1 MPKSCTPAHIAFQ
14 TTQKGFIMTISET
27 ARLEMFGGLQ
37 KSLGEAV
44 ANTLIEHLP
53 PGGWYDVARTGDFDR
68 IEIRLD
74 KLDNRIDKLEARLD
88 DRIDKLEIRIDK
100 LEARLDDRID
110 GLEARIDKLE
120 ARLDD
125 RIDKLAQKIDTN
137 TKWMIGI
144 SITYGIGILGALVTF
159 MVASLN

>member
-1 MPKSCTPAHIAFQ
+1 
-14 TTQKGFIMTISET
+14 MTISET
-27 ARLEMFGGLQ
+27 ARLDMLSGLRTHV
-37 KSLGEAV
+37 GEAV
-44 ANTLIEHLP
+44 ANTLMEHLP

-88 DRIDKLEIRIDK
+88 DRIDKLEARFDKLEVRIDN

-110 GLEARIDKLE
+110 TLT
-120 ARLDD
+120 
-125 RIDKLAQKIDTN
+125 QKIETN
-137 TKWMIGI
+137 TRWMIGI

-159 MVASLN
+159 MVATLN

>member
-1 MPKSCTPAHIAFQ
+1 
-14 TTQKGFIMTISET
+14 MTISET
-27 ARLEMFGGLQ
+27 ARLDMLSGLRTHV
-37 KSLGEAV
+37 GEAV
-44 ANTLIEHLP
+44 ANTLMEHLP

-68 IEIRLD
+68 IET
-74 KLDNRIDKLEARLD
+74 RIDKLEARLD
-88 DRIDKLEIRIDK
+88 DRIDKLEIRFDK
-100 LEARLDDRID
+100 LEARFDK
-110 GLEARIDKLE
+110 LEARIDILE

-137 TKWMIGI
+137 TRWMIGI

>member
-1 MPKSCTPAHIAFQ
+1 MA
-14 TTQKGFIMTISET
+14 ISET

-53 PGGWYDVARTGDFDR
+53 PGGWYDVARTADIDR
-68 IEIRLD
+68 IENRLD
-74 KLDNRIDKLEARLD
+74 RLEARFDRLEGRIDRLEARLDNRIDQLD
-88 DRIDKLEIRIDK
+88 AKFSKQIADLT
-100 LEARLDDRID
+100 
-110 GLEARIDKLE
+110 
-120 ARLDD
+120 
-125 RIDKLAQKIDTN
+125 QKIETK

>member
-1 MPKSCTPAHIAFQ
+1 MA
-14 TTQKGFIMTISET
+14 ISET

-88 DRIDKLEIRIDK
+88 DRID
-100 LEARLDDRID
+100 

>member
-1 MPKSCTPAHIAFQ
+1 MA
-14 TTQKGFIMTISET
+14 ISET

-44 ANTLIEHLP
+44 ANTLMEHLP
-53 PGGWYDVARTGDFDR
+53 PGGWYDVARTADIDR
-68 IEIRLD
+68 IENRLD
-74 KLDNRIDKLEARLD
+74 RLEARFDRLEGRIDRLEARLDNRIDQLD
-88 DRIDKLEIRIDK
+88 AKFSKQIADLT
-100 LEARLDDRID
+100 
-110 GLEARIDKLE
+110 
-120 ARLDD
+120 
-125 RIDKLAQKIDTN
+125 QKIETN

>member
-1 MPKSCTPAHIAFQ
+1 
-14 TTQKGFIMTISET
+14 MTISET
-27 ARLEMFGGLQ
+27 ARLDMLSGLRTHV
-37 KSLGEAV
+37 GEAV
-44 ANTLIEHLP
+44 ANTLMEHLP

-88 DRIDKLEIRIDK
+88 DRIDKLEARFDK
-100 LEARLDDRID
+100 LEARID
-110 GLEARIDKLE
+110 NLE

-137 TKWMIGI
+137 TRWMIGI
-144 SITYGIGILGALVTF
+144 SLTYGIGILGALVTF
-159 MVASLN
+159 MVATLN

>member
-1 MPKSCTPAHIAFQ
+1 MA
-14 TTQKGFIMTISET
+14 ISET

-100 LEARLDDRID
+100 L
-110 GLEARIDKLE
+110 
-120 ARLDD
+120 
-125 RIDKLAQKIDTN
+125 AQKIDTN